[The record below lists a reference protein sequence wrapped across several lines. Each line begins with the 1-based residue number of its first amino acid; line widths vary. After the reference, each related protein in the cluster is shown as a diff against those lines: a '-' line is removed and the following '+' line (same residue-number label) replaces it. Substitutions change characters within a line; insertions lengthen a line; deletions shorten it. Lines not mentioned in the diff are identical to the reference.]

1 MKNFQGLTSERLN
14 ELLLKMKELK
24 VVLLGDMCIDIYW
37 FADMTK
43 SQLSRETPHF
53 PLPVTHEKMSPG
65 AGGNVAVNLSVLC
78 DNVRPVG
85 VIGDDWRGKCLKDVL
100 SKLNIPSDYIVE
112 AENRVTNAYCKP
124 MRRGYS
130 GVDVEDPR
138 IDFEAGEAIS
148 TELEEKLIEKLEE
161 ACRDADV
168 LCVSDQFEF
177 GCVSDMVREKVS
189 EIAGRGLL
197 TFVDSRSRISLYR
210 NCVLKPNEIECA
222 RAVGMDDASLSSAE
236 ADDAKLEGAIR
247 ALSEKANASVCMTL
261 GDRGCMVLYGGSLAR
276 INAVK
281 LSDPIDVCGAGDCF
295 ISAFSLA
302 LAAGADAK
310 EAGIIGTLASAICVK
325 KINMTGSASC
335 EELLSLFMSEGE

>member
-1 MKNFQGLTSERLN
+1 MKNFQGLTKDRLN
-14 ELLLKMKELK
+14 ELLCKMKELK

-85 VIGDDWRGKCLKDVL
+85 VIGDDWRGKCLKDVFG
-100 SKLNIPSDYIVE
+100 KLDISTDFIVE

-138 IDFEAGEAIS
+138 IDFEAGEAIGES
-148 TELEEKLIEKLEE
+148 LEEKLIMQLES

-177 GCVSDMVREKVS
+177 GCVSDRVRSKVC
-189 EIAGRGLL
+189 EIAENGLL
-197 TFVDSRSRISLYR
+197 TVVDSRSRISLYK
-210 NCVLKPNEIECA
+210 NCLLKPNEIECA
-222 RAVGMDDASLSSAE
+222 RAVGMEDSSLSSSASE
-236 ADDAKLEGAIR
+236 EILESTVKNLAD
-247 ALSEKANASVCMTL
+247 KANASVCMTL
-261 GDRGCMVLYGGSLAR
+261 GDRGCMVLYGGTLAK

-281 LSDPIDVCGAGDCF
+281 LDAPIDVCGAGDCF

-335 EELLSLFMSEGE
+335 DELEALFDRVCE